1 MLRRRRGFFAQTVIG
16 HSAKVL
22 GLIERRPPAI
32 AIHRAFART
41 EKEHSNREDWRN
53 IRAMM
58 PYIWDYRGRV
68 LVALLCLIVSKLAM
82 VGVPVVLKYIVD
94 GLDAAPGQTVVLPV
108 MFLLAYGL
116 LRFVNAGFN
125 ELRDAIF
132 ARVRYHAMNALSVS
146 VLDHLH
152 RLSLRYHLERN
163 TGAISRDMER
173 GAQSVS
179 SILNYLVFN
188 IVPTAA
194 EFLLVALILF
204 SQYDSLF
211 AGIIFF
217 SVVLYIG
224 FTLMVTEWRM
234 HFRHEMNALDSSAN
248 GRAMDSLMN
257 YETVKYFN
265 NDQLELDRYSN
276 TMGAWEE
283 AAVKSQ
289 NTMSMLNFGQAAI
302 IAIGV
307 TGIMFLAAKGVVDE
321 ELTLG
326 DLVLINTMM
335 LQLFLPLNFLG
346 IIYRSLKYALA
357 DMDMVIKL
365 LQRPVEIIDR
375 DDAVPLQ
382 IERASVE
389 FRDVCFHYNED
400 RRILDRV
407 SFRLEDGEKL
417 AIVGPSGAGKS
428 TIARLLFR
436 FYDIDQ
442 GEILI
447 SGQNIAS
454 VTQQSLREAIGIVP
468 QDTVLFNDS
477 ILYNIQYARPQA
489 SFEDVREAARLADI
503 DRFINDLPQGYDT
516 IVGERGLKLSGGEKQ
531 RVAIARVLLKDPA
544 ILVFD
549 EATSSLDSQSEKN
562 ILSALERIS
571 HNKTTLVI
579 AHRLST
585 VIDADRIIV
594 LEQGRVRE
602 QGNHEA
608 LVRADG
614 LYAQLWR
621 MQQKREQESQ

>member
-1 MLRRRRGFFAQTVIG
+1 MLRGFKIAV
-16 HSAKVL
+16 H
-22 GLIERRPPAI
+22 PA
-32 AIHRAFART
+32 FGRT
-41 EKEHSNREDWRN
+41 EREHSNRRDWHN

-68 LVALLCLIVSKLAM
+68 LVALACLIVSKLAM
-82 VGVPVVLKYIVD
+82 VGVPVILKYIVD
-94 GLDAAPGQTVVLPV
+94 GLDAGSGQTVVLPV
-108 MFLLAYGL
+108 MLLLAYGV
-116 LRFVNAGFN
+116 LRFINSGFN

-132 ARVRYHAMNALSVS
+132 ARVRFHAMNRLAVT
-146 VLDHLH
+146 VLTHLH
-152 RLSLRYHLERN
+152 NLSLRYHLERN
-163 TGAISRDMER
+163 TGAISRDLER
-173 GAQSVS
+173 GMQSIS

-204 SQYDSLF
+204 SQYDSMF

-217 SVVLYIG
+217 NVIFYIG

-234 HFRHEMNALDSSAN
+234 HYRHEMNALDSDAN

-265 NDQLELDRYSN
+265 NDDHEIARYCD
-276 TMGAWEE
+276 TMGRWEE

-289 NTMSMLNFGQAAI
+289 STMSMLNFGQAAI
-302 IAIGV
+302 IALGV
-307 TGIMFLAAKGVVDE
+307 TAIMLLAAQGVVDG

-326 DLVLINTMM
+326 DLVLINAMM
-335 LQLFLPLNFLG
+335 LQLFIPLGFLG
-346 IIYRSLKYALA
+346 VIYRSLKYALA

-365 LQRPVEIIDR
+365 LQRPIEIVDR
-375 DDAVPLQ
+375 SDARKLD
-382 IERASVE
+382 IEQASVE
-389 FRDVCFHYNED
+389 FRHVGFHYNVD
-400 RRILDRV
+400 RRILEDV
-407 SFRLEDGEKL
+407 SFKLEDGEKL

-442 GEILI
+442 GQILI
-447 SGQNIAS
+447 SGQDIAG
-454 VTQQSLREAIGIVP
+454 VDQQSLRRAIGIVP

-477 ILYNIQYARPQA
+477 ILYNIRYARPEA
-489 SFEDVREAARLADI
+489 SFEEVREVARLADI
-503 DRFINDLPQGYDT
+503 DHFIQSLPEGYDT
-516 IVGERGLKLSGGEKQ
+516 VVGERGLKLSGGEKQ

-549 EATSSLDSQSEKN
+549 EATSSLDSKSEKN
-562 ILSALERIS
+562 ILGALTRIS
-571 HNKTTLVI
+571 RNKTTLVI

-594 LEQGRVRE
+594 LEEGRVKE
-602 QGNHEA
+602 QGDHEA
-608 LVRADG
+608 LIAADG

-621 MQQKREQESQ
+621 MQQKKAQQVE

>member
-1 MLRRRRGFFAQTVIG
+1 ML
-16 HSAKVL
+16 
-22 GLIERRPPAI
+22 
-32 AIHRAFART
+32 
-41 EKEHSNREDWRN
+41 
-53 IRAMM
+53 
-58 PYIWDYRGRV
+58 PYVWEYRGRV
-68 LVALLCLIVSKLAM
+68 LVALICLIVSKLAM
-82 VGVPVVLKYIVD
+82 VGVPLVLKDIVD
-94 GLDAAPGQTVVLPV
+94 SLNANQGHAVVLPV
-108 MFLLAYGL
+108 LLLLIYGL

-132 ARVRYHAMNALSVS
+132 ARVRYHAMNSLSVA
-146 VLDHLH
+146 VLSHLH
-152 RLSLRYHLERN
+152 SLSLRYHLERN
-163 TGAISRDMER
+163 TGAVSRDMER
-173 GAQSVS
+173 GTQSIS

-204 SQYDSLF
+204 SKYDSLF

-217 SVVLYIG
+217 SVMLYIV
-224 FTLMVTEWRM
+224 FTLLVTEWRM

-265 NDQLELDRYSN
+265 NDRHEIERYRN
-276 TMGAWEE
+276 TMSAWED

-289 NTMSMLNFGQAAI
+289 NTMSLLNFGQAAI
-302 IAIGV
+302 IALGV
-307 TGIMFLAAKGVVDE
+307 TGIMLLAAQGVVDQQ
-321 ELTLG
+321 LTLG

-357 DMDMVIKL
+357 DMDMVLKL
-365 LQRPVEIIDR
+365 LQRPVEIVDR
-375 DDAVPLQ
+375 TDARPLQ
-382 IERASVE
+382 IERASIE
-389 FRDVCFHYNED
+389 FREVGFHYNAE
-400 RRILDRV
+400 RRILERV
-407 SFRLEDGEKL
+407 SFKLNDGEKL

-436 FYDIDQ
+436 FYDVTHGQ
-442 GEILI
+442 ILI
-447 SGQNIAS
+447 SGQDIAT

-477 ILYNIQYARPQA
+477 ILYNIQYARPRA
-489 SFEDVREAARLADI
+489 SFEEVREAARLADI
-503 DRFINDLPQGYDT
+503 DAFISQLPQGDDT
-516 IVGERGLKLSGGEKQ
+516 VVGERGLKLSGGEKQ
-531 RVAIARVLLKDPA
+531 RVAIARVLLKNPA

-562 ILSALERIS
+562 ILGALTRIS
-571 HNKTTLVI
+571 SNKTTLVI

-594 LEQGRVRE
+594 LDRGRVCEQGD
-602 QGNHEA
+602 HES
-608 LVRADG
+608 LIRANG
-614 LYAQLWR
+614 LYANLWQ
-621 MQQKREQESQ
+621 MQQKKAQEVE

>member
-1 MLRRRRGFFAQTVIG
+1 
-16 HSAKVL
+16 
-22 GLIERRPPAI
+22 
-32 AIHRAFART
+32 
-41 EKEHSNREDWRN
+41 
-53 IRAMM
+53 M

-68 LVALLCLIVSKLAM
+68 LVALACLIVSKLAM

-94 GLDAAPGQTVVLPV
+94 GLNAGPGQTAVLPV
-108 MFLLAYGL
+108 MLLLAYGV
-116 LRFVNAGFN
+116 LRFINSGFN

-132 ARVRYHAMNALSVS
+132 ARVRFHAMNRLAVT
-146 VLDHLH
+146 VLTHLH
-152 RLSLRYHLERN
+152 NLSLRYHLERN
-163 TGAISRDMER
+163 TGAISRDLER
-173 GAQSVS
+173 GMQSIS

-204 SQYDSLF
+204 SQYDSMF
-211 AGIIFF
+211 VGIIFF
-217 SVVLYIG
+217 NVIFYIG

-234 HFRHEMNALDSSAN
+234 HYRHEMNALDSDAN

-265 NDQLELDRYSN
+265 NDDHEIKRYRD
-276 TMGAWEE
+276 TMGHWEE

-289 NTMSMLNFGQAAI
+289 STMSMLNFGQAAI
-302 IAIGV
+302 IALGV
-307 TGIMFLAAKGVVDE
+307 TGIMLLAAQGVVDG

-326 DLVLINTMM
+326 DLVLINAMM
-335 LQLFLPLNFLG
+335 LQLFIPLGFLG

-365 LQRPVEIIDR
+365 LQRPIEIVDR
-375 DDAVPLQ
+375 SDARKLE
-382 IERASVE
+382 IEQASVE
-389 FRDVCFHYNED
+389 FRHVGFHYNVD
-400 RRILDRV
+400 RRILEDV
-407 SFRLEDGEKL
+407 SFKLEDGEKL

-442 GEILI
+442 GQILI
-447 SGQNIAS
+447 SGQDIAG
-454 VTQQSLREAIGIVP
+454 VDQQSLRRAIGIVP

-477 ILYNIQYARPQA
+477 ILYNIQYARPEA
-489 SFEDVREAARLADI
+489 SFEEVREVARLADI
-503 DRFINDLPQGYDT
+503 DHFIQSLPEGYDT
-516 IVGERGLKLSGGEKQ
+516 VVGERGLKLSGGEKQ

-562 ILSALERIS
+562 ILGALTRIS
-571 HNKTTLVI
+571 RNKTTLVI

-594 LEQGRVRE
+594 LEDGRVKE
-602 QGNHEA
+602 QGDHEA
-608 LVRADG
+608 LIAADG

-621 MQQKREQESQ
+621 MQQKKAQQVE

>member
-1 MLRRRRGFFAQTVIG
+1 
-16 HSAKVL
+16 
-22 GLIERRPPAI
+22 
-32 AIHRAFART
+32 
-41 EKEHSNREDWRN
+41 
-53 IRAMM
+53 MM

-68 LVALLCLIVSKLAM
+68 LFALGCLIVSKLAM

-94 GLDAAPGQTVVLPV
+94 TLDADPGQVVVLPI
-108 MFLLAYGL
+108 LLLLVYGL
-116 LRFVNAGFN
+116 LRFINSGFN

-132 ARVRYHAMNALSVS
+132 ARVRFHAMNRLSVS
-146 VLDHLH
+146 VLSHLH
-152 RLSLRYHLERN
+152 ELSLRFHLERN

-173 GAQSVS
+173 GAQSIS
-179 SILNYLVFN
+179 SILNYMVFN

-204 SQYDSLF
+204 TQYDSLF

-217 SVVLYIG
+217 TVIFYIV

-234 HFRHEMNALDSSAN
+234 HYRHEMNALDSTAN

-265 NDQLELDRYSN
+265 NDQHEITRYRD
-276 TMGAWEE
+276 TMQQWEE

-289 NTMSMLNFGQAAI
+289 TTMSMLNFGQAAI

-307 TGIMFLAAKGVVDE
+307 TGIMLLAAQGVASD

-365 LQRPVEIIDR
+365 LQRPLEITDR
-375 DDAVPLQ
+375 DDAPRLEV
-382 IERASVE
+382 ERASVE
-389 FRDVCFHYNED
+389 FRKVGFHYNAD
-400 RRILDRV
+400 RRILEEV
-407 SFRLEDGEKL
+407 SFSLADGEKL

-436 FYDIDQ
+436 FYDVSQ
-442 GEILI
+442 GQILI
-447 SGQNIAS
+447 SDQDVAG

-477 ILYNIQYARPQA
+477 ILYNIQYARPSA
-489 SFEDVREAARLADI
+489 SFEDVRQAARLADI
-503 DRFINDLPQGYDT
+503 DRFIDALPQGYDT

-562 ILSALERIS
+562 ILGALARIS
-571 HNKTTLVI
+571 ANKTTLVI

-594 LEQGRVRE
+594 LENGRIKE
-602 QGNHEA
+602 QGDHEA
-608 LVRADG
+608 LIAADG

-621 MQQKREQESQ
+621 MQQKKSQAVE

>member
-1 MLRRRRGFFAQTVIG
+1 
-16 HSAKVL
+16 
-22 GLIERRPPAI
+22 
-32 AIHRAFART
+32 
-41 EKEHSNREDWRN
+41 
-53 IRAMM
+53 MM

-68 LVALLCLIVSKLAM
+68 LLALACLIISKLAM
-82 VGVPVVLKYIVD
+82 VGVPVVLKHIVD
-94 GLDAAPGQTVVLPV
+94 TLDADPGQVVVLPI
-108 MFLLAYGL
+108 LLLLVYGL
-116 LRFVNAGFN
+116 LRFINSGFN
-125 ELRDAIF
+125 ELRDAVF
-132 ARVRYHAMNALSVS
+132 ARVRYHAMSRLSVS
-146 VLDHLH
+146 VLTHLH
-152 RLSLRYHLERN
+152 DLSLRYHLERN

-173 GAQSVS
+173 GAQSIS

-194 EFLLVALILF
+194 EFILVALILLT
-204 SQYDSLF
+204 QYDSLF
-211 AGIIFF
+211 AGVIFF
-217 SVVLYIG
+217 TVIFYIG

-265 NDQLELDRYSN
+265 NDEHEIRRYRD
-276 TMGAWEE
+276 TMGQWEE

-307 TGIMFLAAKGVVDE
+307 TGIMIMAARGVVSG

-357 DMDMVIKL
+357 DMDMVVKL
-365 LQRPVEIIDR
+365 LQRPLEITDR
-375 DDAVPLQ
+375 ADAKPLV
-382 IERASVE
+382 IEKASVE
-389 FRDVCFHYNED
+389 FRNIGFHYNAD
-400 RRILDRV
+400 RRILENV
-407 SFRLEDGEKL
+407 SFELADGEKL

-436 FYDIDQ
+436 FYDVSQ
-442 GEILI
+442 GQILI
-447 SGQNIAS
+447 SGQDIAG

-468 QDTVLFNDS
+468 QDTVLFNDT
-477 ILYNIQYARPQA
+477 IRYNIQYARPDA
-489 SFEDVREAARLADI
+489 SFDEVREVARLADI
-503 DRFINDLPQGYDT
+503 DAFIEGLPQGYDT
-516 IVGERGLKLSGGEKQ
+516 VVGERGLKLSGGEKQ
-531 RVAIARVLLKDPA
+531 RVAIARVLLKDPS

-562 ILSALERIS
+562 ILGALARIS
-571 HNKTTLVI
+571 RNKTTLVI

-594 LEQGRVRE
+594 LEQGRIRE
-602 QGNHEA
+602 QGNHES
-608 LVRADG
+608 LIDADG

-621 MQQKREQESQ
+621 MQLKKTEADE

>member
-1 MLRRRRGFFAQTVIG
+1 
-16 HSAKVL
+16 
-22 GLIERRPPAI
+22 
-32 AIHRAFART
+32 
-41 EKEHSNREDWRN
+41 
-53 IRAMM
+53 MM
-58 PYIWDYRGRV
+58 PYIWEYRGRV
-68 LVALLCLIVSKLAM
+68 VFALACLVVSKLAM

-94 GLDAAPGQTVVLPV
+94 TLDTDPGQVVALPV
-108 MFLLAYGL
+108 LLLLVYGL
-116 LRFVNAGFN
+116 LRFVNSGFN

-132 ARVRYHAMNALSVS
+132 ARVRFHAMNRLSVT
-146 VLDHLH
+146 VLNHLH
-152 RLSLRYHLERN
+152 ELSLRYHLERN

-173 GAQSVS
+173 GAQSIS

-194 EFLLVALILF
+194 EFVLVALILLT
-204 SQYDSLF
+204 QYDSLF

-217 SVVLYIG
+217 TVVIYIG
-224 FTLMVTEWRM
+224 FTLLVTEWRM
-234 HFRHEMNALDSSAN
+234 HFRHEMNRLDSTAN

-265 NDQLELDRYSN
+265 NDAHEIERYRD
-276 TMGAWEE
+276 TMQQWEE

-302 IAIGV
+302 IALGV
-307 TGIMFLAAKGVVDE
+307 TGIMIMAARGVIAG

-357 DMDMVIKL
+357 DMDMVISL
-365 LQRPVEIIDR
+365 LRRPVEIVDRPDARDLVIDS
-375 DDAVPLQ
+375 
-382 IERASVE
+382 ASVE
-389 FRDVCFHYNED
+389 FRDVGFHYNED
-400 RRILDRV
+400 RRILEDV
-407 SFRLEDGEKL
+407 SFRLDDGEKL

-436 FYDIDQ
+436 FYDVSRGQ
-442 GEILI
+442 ILI
-447 SGQNIAS
+447 SGQDIAG

-468 QDTVLFNDS
+468 QDTVLFNDT
-477 ILYNIQYARPQA
+477 ILYNIQYARPGA
-489 SFEDVREAARLADI
+489 SFDEVREVARLADI
-503 DRFINDLPQGYDT
+503 DDFISALPQGYDT
-516 IVGERGLKLSGGEKQ
+516 VVGERGLKLSGGEKQ

-562 ILSALERIS
+562 ILGALKRIS
-571 HNKTTLVI
+571 ADKTTLVI

-594 LEQGRVRE
+594 LERGRIRE
-602 QGNHEA
+602 QGTHEA
-608 LVRADG
+608 LIDVDG
-614 LYAQLWR
+614 LYANLWR
-621 MQQKREQESQ
+621 MQQKKTGETA

>member
-1 MLRRRRGFFAQTVIG
+1 MV
-16 HSAKVL
+16 
-22 GLIERRPPAI
+22 
-32 AIHRAFART
+32 
-41 EKEHSNREDWRN
+41 
-53 IRAMM
+53 
-58 PYIWDYRGRV
+58 PYVWEYRGRV
-68 LVALLCLIVSKLAM
+68 MVSLACLVISKLAM

-94 GLDAAPGQTVVLPV
+94 ALDTSAGKTVVLP
-108 MFLLAYGL
+108 LLLLIAYGL
-116 LRFVNAGFN
+116 LRFVNSGFN

-132 ARVRYHAMNALSVS
+132 ARVRFHAMSQLSVT

-173 GAQSVS
+173 GAQSIS

-188 IVPTAA
+188 IVPTMA
-194 EFLLVALILF
+194 EFVLVAGILF

-211 AGIIFF
+211 AGIIFT
-217 SVVLYIG
+217 SVAFYIG

-234 HFRHEMNALDSSAN
+234 HFRHEMNALDSTAN

-265 NDQLELDRYSN
+265 NDEHEIKRYRD
-276 TMGAWEE
+276 TMQGWEE
-283 AAVKSQ
+283 VAVKSQ

-302 IAIGV
+302 IALGV
-307 TGIMFLAAKGVVDE
+307 TGIMILAAQGVIDGK
-321 ELTLG
+321 LTLG

-365 LQRPVEIIDR
+365 LERPVEIVDR
-375 DDAVPLQ
+375 IGAKPLE
-382 IERASVE
+382 ISRASVE
-389 FRDVCFHYNED
+389 FRNVGFHYNPDRPILED
-400 RRILDRV
+400 V
-407 SFRLEDGEKL
+407 SFRLGDGEKL

-436 FYDIDQ
+436 FYDVSR
-442 GEILI
+442 GKILI
-447 SGQNIAS
+447 SGQDIAG

-489 SFEDVREAARLADI
+489 SFEEVREAARLADI
-503 DRFINDLPQGYDT
+503 DEFIHGLPQGYDT
-516 IVGERGLKLSGGEKQ
+516 VVGERGLKLSGGEKQ

-562 ILSALERIS
+562 ILGALARIS
-571 HNKTTLVI
+571 RNKTTLVI

-594 LEQGRVRE
+594 LEKGRIGE
-602 QGNHEA
+602 QGDHES
-608 LVRADG
+608 LIEQDG
-614 LYAQLWR
+614 VYARLWR
-621 MQQKREQESQ
+621 LQQKKSEDAR

>member
-1 MLRRRRGFFAQTVIG
+1 VR
-16 HSAKVL
+16 VL
-22 GLIERRPPAI
+22 EIATHPA
-32 AIHRAFART
+32 FGRT
-41 EKEHSNREDWRN
+41 EKEHSNRQDWQN

-58 PYIWDYRGRV
+58 PYVWTYRGRV
-68 LVALLCLIVSKLAM
+68 LLALGCLVISKLAM

-94 GLDAAPGQTVVLPV
+94 GLDADSGQAVVLPISL
-108 MFLLAYGL
+108 LLAYGL
-116 LRFVNAGFN
+116 LRFINSGFN

-132 ARVRYHAMNALSVS
+132 ARVRFHAMKALSVS
-146 VLDHLH
+146 VLSHLH
-152 RLSLRYHLERN
+152 DLSLRYHLERN

-173 GAQSVS
+173 GAQSIS

-188 IVPTAA
+188 IIPTAA
-194 EFLLVALILF
+194 EFLLVAIILL
-204 SQYDSLF
+204 SQYDSSF
-211 AGIIFF
+211 AGVIFF
-217 SVVLYIG
+217 SVIFYIG
-224 FTLMVTEWRM
+224 FTLAVTEWRM
-234 HFRHEMNALDSSAN
+234 HYRHEMNALDSSAN

-265 NDQLELDRYSN
+265 NDEHEIARYRD
-276 TMGAWEE
+276 TMGMWEE

-289 NTMSMLNFGQAAI
+289 STMSMLNFGQALI

-307 TGIMFLAAKGVVDE
+307 TGIMTMAAQGVVNQ
-321 ELTLG
+321 ELSLG

-335 LQLFLPLNFLG
+335 LQLFLPLGFLG

-357 DMDMVIKL
+357 DMDMVNKL
-365 LQRPVEIIDR
+365 LQRPVEITDR
-375 DDAVPLQ
+375 TDARPLEIKQ
-382 IERASVE
+382 ADIE
-389 FRDVCFHYNED
+389 FRNVGFHYNED
-400 RRILDRV
+400 RRILEEV
-407 SFRLEDGEKL
+407 SFKLKDGEKL

-436 FYDIDQ
+436 FYDVSQ
-442 GEILI
+442 GQILI
-447 SGQNIAS
+447 SGQDIAG

-489 SFEDVREAARLADI
+489 SFEEIREVTRLADI
-503 DRFINDLPQGYDT
+503 DQFIEALPQGYDT

-562 ILSALERIS
+562 ILGALTRIS
-571 HNKTTLVI
+571 TNKTTLVI

-594 LEQGRVRE
+594 LDQGRVKE
-602 QGNHEA
+602 QGDHEA
-608 LVRADG
+608 LISADG

-621 MQQKREQESQ
+621 MQQKKTQEVQ

>member
-1 MLRRRRGFFAQTVIG
+1 
-16 HSAKVL
+16 
-22 GLIERRPPAI
+22 
-32 AIHRAFART
+32 
-41 EKEHSNREDWRN
+41 
-53 IRAMM
+53 MM

-68 LVALLCLIVSKLAM
+68 LIALACLVISKLAM

-94 GLDAAPGQTVVLPV
+94 TLDADPGQLVALPILLLVV
-108 MFLLAYGL
+108 YGL
-116 LRFVNAGFN
+116 LRFINSGFN

-132 ARVRYHAMNALSVS
+132 ARVRFHAMNSLSVS

-173 GAQSVS
+173 GAQSIS

-217 SVVLYIG
+217 TVIIYIV
-224 FTLMVTEWRM
+224 FTLLVTEWRM
-234 HFRHEMNALDSSAN
+234 HFRHEMNALDSTAN

-265 NDQLELDRYSN
+265 NDEHEIRRYRD
-276 TMGAWEE
+276 TMQQWEE

-307 TGIMFLAAKGVVDE
+307 TGIMLLAAQGVIDE
-321 ELTLG
+321 SLTLG

-365 LQRPVEIIDR
+365 LQRPVEITDR
-375 DDAVPLQ
+375 DNAGELVV
-382 IERASVE
+382 ERASVE
-389 FRDVCFHYNED
+389 FRNVSFHYNED
-400 RRILDRV
+400 RRILEDV
-407 SFRLEDGEKL
+407 SFSLADGEKL

-436 FYDIDQ
+436 FYDVSQ
-442 GEILI
+442 GQILI
-447 SGQNIAS
+447 SGQDIAG
-454 VTQQSLREAIGIVP
+454 VTQQSLRQTIGIVP
-468 QDTVLFNDS
+468 QDTVLFNDT
-477 ILYNIQYARPQA
+477 IRYNIQYARPQA
-489 SFEDVREAARLADI
+489 SFEEVREVARLADI
-503 DRFINDLPQGYDT
+503 DDFIDALPQGYDT
-516 IVGERGLKLSGGEKQ
+516 VVGERGLKLSGGEKQ

-562 ILSALERIS
+562 ILGALARIS
-571 HNKTTLVI
+571 RNKTTLVI

-594 LEQGRVRE
+594 LEQGRIRE

-608 LVRADG
+608 LIAAGG
-614 LYAQLWR
+614 LYARLWR
-621 MQQKREQESQ
+621 MQQKKTEEPE

>member
-1 MLRRRRGFFAQTVIG
+1 MA
-16 HSAKVL
+16 
-22 GLIERRPPAI
+22 
-32 AIHRAFART
+32 
-41 EKEHSNREDWRN
+41 
-53 IRAMM
+53 
-58 PYIWDYRGRV
+58 PYVWEYRGRV
-68 LVALLCLIVSKLAM
+68 LLALACLVISKLAM

-94 GLDAAPGQTVVLPV
+94 GLDAESGQMLVLPISL
-108 MFLLAYGL
+108 LLAYGL
-116 LRFVNAGFN
+116 LRFINSGFN

-132 ARVRYHAMNALSVS
+132 ARVRFHAMKSLSIS
-146 VLDHLH
+146 VLSHLH
-152 RLSLRYHLERN
+152 DLSLRYHLERN

-173 GAQSVS
+173 GTQSIS

-194 EFLLVALILF
+194 EFLLVAIILL
-204 SQYDSLF
+204 SQYDNAF
-211 AGIIFF
+211 AGVIFF
-217 SVVLYIG
+217 SVIVYIG
-224 FTLMVTEWRM
+224 FTLAVTEWRM

-265 NDQLELDRYSN
+265 NDRHEIERYRD

-289 NTMSMLNFGQAAI
+289 TTMSLLNFGQALI

-307 TGIMFLAAKGVVDE
+307 TGIMIMAAQGVVNQ
-321 ELTLG
+321 ELSLG

-335 LQLFLPLNFLG
+335 LQLFLPLGFLG

-357 DMDMVIKL
+357 DMDMVNKL
-365 LQRPVEIIDR
+365 LQRPVEITDR
-375 DDAVPLQ
+375 DDARPLEIKQ
-382 IERASVE
+382 ADIE
-389 FRDVCFHYNED
+389 FRNVGFHYNED
-400 RRILDRV
+400 RRILDDV
-407 SFRLEDGEKL
+407 SFKLKDGEKL

-436 FYDIDQ
+436 FYDVSQ
-442 GEILI
+442 GQILI
-447 SGQNIAS
+447 SGQDIAA

-489 SFEDVREAARLADI
+489 AFEEVREAARLADI
-503 DRFINDLPQGYDT
+503 DRFIDALPQGYDT

-562 ILSALERIS
+562 ILGALTRIS
-571 HNKTTLVI
+571 RNKTTLVI

-585 VIDADRIIV
+585 VIDANRIIV
-594 LEQGRVRE
+594 LDQGQVIEQGD
-602 QGNHEA
+602 HES
-608 LVRADG
+608 LIDADG
-614 LYAQLWR
+614 LYARLWR
-621 MQQKREQESQ
+621 MQQKKARQEQ

>member
-1 MLRRRRGFFAQTVIG
+1 MLTEG
-16 HSAKVL
+16 
-22 GLIERRPPAI
+22 IEI
-32 AIHRAFART
+32 AIHPAFGRT
-41 EKEHSNREDWRN
+41 EKEHSNRQDWQN
-53 IRAMM
+53 IRAML
-58 PYIWDYRGRV
+58 PYIWEYRGRV
-68 LVALLCLIVSKLAM
+68 VFALLCLVVSKLAM

-94 GLDAAPGQTVVLPV
+94 TLDADQEQAIALPI
-108 MFLLAYGL
+108 LLLVAYGV
-116 LRFVNAGFN
+116 LRFINSGFN

-132 ARVRYHAMNALSVS
+132 ARVRFHAMNSLSVS
-146 VLDHLH
+146 VLNHLH
-152 RLSLRYHLERN
+152 NLSLRYHLERN

-173 GAQSVS
+173 GAQSIS

-194 EFLLVALILF
+194 EFALVGIILF

-217 SVVLYIG
+217 TVMFYIG

-234 HFRHEMNALDSSAN
+234 HFRHEMNALDSTAN

-265 NDQLELDRYSN
+265 NDKHEITRYRD
-276 TMGAWEE
+276 TMLQWEE

-289 NTMSMLNFGQAAI
+289 GTMSMLNFGQAAI

-307 TGIMFLAAKGVVDE
+307 TGIMILAAQGVISGR
-321 ELTLG
+321 LTLG

-365 LQRPVEIIDR
+365 LQRPVEIVDR
-375 DDAVPLQ
+375 GDARPLR

-389 FRDVCFHYNED
+389 FRDVSFHYNED
-400 RRILDRV
+400 RRILEHV

-436 FYDIDQ
+436 FYDVSQ
-442 GEILI
+442 GQILI
-447 SGQNIAS
+447 SDQDISG
-454 VTQQSLREAIGIVP
+454 VTQQSLRESIGIVP
-468 QDTVLFNDS
+468 QDTVLFNDT
-477 ILYNIQYARPQA
+477 ILYNIQYDRPQA
-489 SFEDVREAARLADI
+489 TFEDVREVARLADI
-503 DRFINDLPQGYDT
+503 DAFIHALPQGYDT
-516 IVGERGLKLSGGEKQ
+516 VVGERGLKLSGGEKQ

-562 ILSALERIS
+562 ILGALARIS
-571 HNKTTLVI
+571 RNKTTLVI

-594 LEQGRVRE
+594 LDQGRIRE
-602 QGNHEA
+602 QGSHET
-608 LVRADG
+608 LIEADG

-621 MQQKREQESQ
+621 MQQKKAQEVA